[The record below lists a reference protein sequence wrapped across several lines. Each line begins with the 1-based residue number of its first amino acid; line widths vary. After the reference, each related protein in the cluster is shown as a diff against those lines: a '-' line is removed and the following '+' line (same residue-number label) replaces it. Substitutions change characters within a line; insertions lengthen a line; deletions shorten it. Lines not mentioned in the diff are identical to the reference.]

1 MGSNENKTNQD
12 IIQDLKQQR
21 EQIVIYYNKQKEEYQ
36 KTQRFSIKRHNDSQA
51 KIKDLENVV
60 CKMGKSTETLWL
72 LTKEQKAFRDN
83 LCKSGLGY
91 NGPCVLLQAY
101 AKIPKLYRAY
111 ELRDENEQLH
121 VFDSEDT
128 LEDAERSR
136 LKMNEFQKDEIF
148 QALKIKPIIYG
159 KMNKLY
165 DDFVPQKELSGEQT
179 YFSSS
184 FISSEEYSSKTKPSM
199 ASLPS
204 TNPMLGNLNEMEK
217 YFKTL
222 RNKDLH
228 DETER
233 ISKESKDVS
242 NESKTADTVCND
254 AFEVTQEFSK
264 RIVEL
269 EKDISKYEAKS
280 IAFEIAL
287 QPKS

>member
-1 MGSNENKTNQD
+1 
-12 IIQDLKQQR
+12 
-21 EQIVIYYNKQKEEYQ
+21 
-36 KTQRFSIKRHNDSQA
+36 
-51 KIKDLENVV
+51 
-60 CKMGKSTETLWL
+60 MGKSTETLWL

-136 LKMNEFQKDEIF
+136 LKMNEFQKDEKV
-148 QALKIKPIIYG
+148 QA
-159 KMNKLY
+159 
-165 DDFVPQKELSGEQT
+165 
-179 YFSSS
+179 
-184 FISSEEYSSKTKPSM
+184 
-199 ASLPS
+199 
-204 TNPMLGNLNEMEK
+204 
-217 YFKTL
+217 

-254 AFEVTQEFSK
+254 AFEVTQELSK

-269 EKDISKYEAKS
+269 EKDISKFEAKS
-280 IAFEIAL
+280 SAFEIL
-287 QPKS
+287 EHRVESLNKENEHLMSTYQSLFDSIKKSRVQTKTSNVTQNEAENLKSQLFEFAETMFNNIFGKIEFFKKNVFADEEKRATLVKLNAFDKENCDFGSKVTHLEKIIAQKSKYFDDVKLELSNRTANFEA